1 MKYDGEFYGFITPT
15 HAHVHSGGGSRI
27 FAGGGGGRI
36 FVYRFKVARIDYA
49 NSLKPE

>member
-1 MKYDGEFYGFITPT
+1 MYTQGADLEF
-15 HAHVHSGGGSRI
+15 SQ
-27 FAGGGGGRI
+27 GGGGRI